1 MATAS
6 INPRVTKV
14 VEVSPASVTLT
25 LSPVE
30 AAALL
35 SVTGHLTG
43 RGVRDITNN
52 IWEALRH
59 CFKDYCTPTP
69 FESENGN
76 AHCLSHS
83 GEAIVEW
90 ANEHFVG

>member
-14 VEVSPASVTLT
+14 VEVSLVSVTLT
-25 LSPVE
+25 LTPVE
-30 AAALL
+30 AAALMA
-35 SVTGHLTG
+35 VTGHLTG
-43 RGVRDITNN
+43 RGIRDITSP
-52 IWEALRH
+52 IWDALRY

-83 GEAIVEW
+83 GEDITAW
-90 ANEHFVG
+90 AKENFEG